1 MTYNDKIM
9 EDLKHAIKV
18 WSMVYLVEK
27 GIDPR
32 PHITNCVGK
41 IEVTIDP
48 VETRRFDR
56 GEEE

>member
-18 WSMVYLVEK
+18 WSMMYLVEK
-27 GIDPR
+27 GIDPQL
-32 PHITNCVGK
+32 HITNCVGK

-48 VETRRFDR
+48 VEIYPVYR

>member
-1 MTYNDKIM
+1 M

-27 GIDPR
+27 GIDPQPR
-32 PHITNCVGK
+32 ITNCVGK

-48 VETRRFDR
+48 IETRRFDR